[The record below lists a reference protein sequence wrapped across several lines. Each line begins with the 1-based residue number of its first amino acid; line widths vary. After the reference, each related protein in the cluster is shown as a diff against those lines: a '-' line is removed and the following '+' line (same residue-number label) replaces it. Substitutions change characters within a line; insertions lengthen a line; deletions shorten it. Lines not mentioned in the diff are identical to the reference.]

1 MRGWAFL
8 REPFVDKR
16 FPQAPSKKLEMI
28 LKGFLQYAAE
38 NLTCAIHLGEGP
50 Q

>member
-8 REPFVDKR
+8 RESFVVKR
-16 FPQAPSKKLEMI
+16 FPQTPSKKLEMI

-38 NLTCAIHLGEGP
+38 SLTCAIHLGEGA